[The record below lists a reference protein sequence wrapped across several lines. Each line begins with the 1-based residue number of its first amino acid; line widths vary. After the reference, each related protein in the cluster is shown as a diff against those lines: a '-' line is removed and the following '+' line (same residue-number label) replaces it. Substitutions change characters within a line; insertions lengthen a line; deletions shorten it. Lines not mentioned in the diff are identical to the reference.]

1 MFTMGIFFSFP
12 ILRVFA
18 LVHSFNGC
26 PALQLVILPSS
37 SIDFLFWQYH
47 RGFCADTLTF
57 FFPFYANTGV
67 GCFKESE
74 IYLQFSFLVFQAP
87 PFFSFF

>member
-37 SIDFLFWQYH
+37 SIDFFILA
-47 RGFCADTLTF
+47 GSS
-57 FFPFYANTGV
+57 GV
-67 GCFKESE
+67 LCG
-74 IYLQFSFLVFQAP
+74 YLNILLSFLREYRRRML
-87 PFFSFF
+87 